1 MQIHSVSSHIAQRK
15 RQGLLLGVLA
25 LLLACMLLLG
35 TSLGSGTFRLP
46 LGLSDHELALFL
58 RLRLPRVLMGAL
70 VGAGL
75 AMSGALSQ
83 AVLRNPLAS
92 PFTLGISSG
101 AAFGAALAIMF
112 GTASQWLMAGN
123 AFVFAALTALGAL
136 GLAQLRDNRPET
148 LILGGVAIMFLFSAA
163 TSLLQYIAT
172 EHQLQAIVF
181 WGFGNLGR
189 AGWPELTLAAAMIL
203 VPVPFAM
210 KLSWDFNAL
219 LAGEET
225 AASLGVNVR
234 RLRIGG
240 IIASSL
246 MAAGAICFTGVIGF
260 IGLVAPHIARLVLGA
275 EHRFLLPGAA
285 LFGAVL
291 VLLSDIVARNICP
304 PQILPIGILTS
315 FLGVPFFFWLLLR
328 NTRRQA

>member
-101 AAFGAALAIMF
+101 AAFGAALAIMVRH
-112 GTASQWLMAGN
+112 GLTVAYGRQCLCLCRIDGSWCSGAGSTA
-123 AFVFAALTALGAL
+123 
-136 GLAQLRDNRPET
+136 
-148 LILGGVAIMFLFSAA
+148 
-163 TSLLQYIAT
+163 
-172 EHQLQAIVF
+172 
-181 WGFGNLGR
+181 
-189 AGWPELTLAAAMIL
+189 
-203 VPVPFAM
+203 
-210 KLSWDFNAL
+210 
-219 LAGEET
+219 
-225 AASLGVNVR
+225 
-234 RLRIGG
+234 
-240 IIASSL
+240 
-246 MAAGAICFTGVIGF
+246 
-260 IGLVAPHIARLVLGA
+260 
-275 EHRFLLPGAA
+275 
-285 LFGAVL
+285 
-291 VLLSDIVARNICP
+291 
-304 PQILPIGILTS
+304 
-315 FLGVPFFFWLLLR
+315 
-328 NTRRQA
+328 